1 MKQLTITKE
10 EILSTFIELFNLY
23 GSSLTL
29 NQLSSSLHISKK
41 TIYKFFTSKNEI
53 YEAIL
58 DSAIEQIS
66 KRQKEI
72 YENPSLSL
80 NEKIH
85 QLLTIETEEEKKLN
99 MERVRNLSE
108 SDPKFFRRLMD
119 EYEVRWDYFSKLL
132 QEGINEGIIKQDTN
146 INLVIRVLEV
156 SLQSFYRKDFQK
168 FTELNYTE
176 AVKKLVN
183 TILEGIKV

>member
-10 EILSTFIELFNLY
+10 TILTTFIELFNLY

-29 NQLSSSLHISKK
+29 SQLSSSLHISKK
-41 TIYKFFTSKNEI
+41 TIYKFFSSKNEI

-58 DSAIEQIS
+58 DSAVEQIS
-66 KRQKEI
+66 NRQKEI
-72 YENPSLSL
+72 YENSSLTL
-80 NEKIH
+80 DEKIH

-99 MERVRNLSE
+99 MEKVRSLSE
-108 SDPKFFRRLMD
+108 TDPVFFKRLMD
-119 EYEVRWDYFSKLL
+119 EYEIRWDYFSKLL
-132 QEGINEGIIKQDTN
+132 KEGIDAGVIKKDTN

-168 FTELNYTE
+168 FTNLTYTE